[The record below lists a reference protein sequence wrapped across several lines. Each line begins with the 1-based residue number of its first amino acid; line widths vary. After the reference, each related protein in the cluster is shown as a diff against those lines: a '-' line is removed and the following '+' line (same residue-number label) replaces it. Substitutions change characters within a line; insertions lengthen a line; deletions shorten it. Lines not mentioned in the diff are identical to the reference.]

1 MLKPLE
7 ILEWKWGNI
16 TMDFLVKLPH
26 SPRVKDAIWVVIDRL
41 TKVVHFI
48 PMKTSN
54 SIIVLVPFF
63 IKEIVR
69 LHGVPKSI
77 VSDQDFKFVSNLCK
91 DCIVLCAQKLDLS
104 TFFHPDRWP
113 V

>member
-1 MLKPLE
+1 M
-7 ILEWKWGNI
+7 
-16 TMDFLVKLPH
+16 MDFLVELPH

-48 PMKTSN
+48 PMKMTN
-54 SIIVLVPFF
+54 SAIALVPLFF
-63 IKEIVR
+63 KEIVR

-77 VSDQDFKFVSNLCK
+77 LSDQDFKFVSNLCK

>member
-1 MLKPLE
+1 M
-7 ILEWKWGNI
+7 
-16 TMDFLVKLPH
+16 MDFLVELPH

-41 TKVVHFI
+41 TKVAHFV
-48 PMKTSN
+48 PMNTKN
-54 SIIVLVPFF
+54 SAIDLVPLY

-77 VSDQDFKFVSNLCK
+77 VSDRDSKFVSNFRKSLHSA
-91 DCIVLCAQKLDLS
+91 LGTKLDEYCFPSL
-104 TFFHPDRWP
+104 DRWP